1 MIDPTKLY
9 AICRDRTG
17 RKKWGVVGSVTEI
30 KGGATELYFETTPT
44 ASWGWRAYLFP
55 AGAELPE
62 IPTDHPQQQ
71 QQAAPTGEGG
81 SHQ

>member
-17 RKKWGVVGSVTEI
+17 RKKWGVVGGVTNLKDGSTEI
-30 KGGATELYFETTPT
+30 YFETTPT

-55 AGAELPE
+55 AGAEFPELPANQ
-62 IPTDHPQQQ
+62 PPSQPK
-71 QQAAPTGEGG
+71 PTGDGK